1 MYGCITQ
8 LNSQNIELIN
18 IFFELAVLFF
28 PSDQRFLMRQPQNSS
43 ILFGH
48 ICSVPEYLCFR
59 IIIVAFYMWAGL
71 AHYDILGFL
80 GRPGTH

>member
-8 LNSQNIELIN
+8 LNSRNIELIT
-18 IFFELAVLFF
+18 IFELDVLFF
-28 PSDQRFLMRQPQNSS
+28 PYDQRFLMRQPQNSS

-59 IIIVAFYMWAGL
+59 IIIVAFYMWADL
-71 AHYDILGFL
+71 THYGILVFL
-80 GRPGTH
+80 GRSDTH

>member
-1 MYGCITQ
+1 M
-8 LNSQNIELIN
+8 S
-18 IFFELAVLFF
+18 
-28 PSDQRFLMRQPQNSS
+28 QPQNSS

-71 AHYDILGFL
+71 AHYGILGIL
-80 GRPGTH
+80 GRPGTHK